1 MTFVIKFKKVNLFFF
16 INLLLVIGGFN
27 LSAQPLS
34 TYQLSKMSIAA
45 GKIQNLEVARLLAE
59 QKPEGYWF
67 YPSYMGTAFTSQY
80 WLVAHWL
87 GFDIPDFDI
96 QKFQK
101 IVLSEQLS
109 DGSWY
114 YLPDEGI
121 NSNGPVGV
129 CILNYWALKAM
140 GLSINHPQMI
150 RAKQFI
156 VEHGGLEASS
166 SFAQVLLMAFGN
178 LKWGSLPN
186 LPNLPLLSLKNY
198 VDFVNSKFASWM
210 RAFIPPVAY
219 LAQLKVSK
227 YLGDQYD
234 LSELVKNKSSLPKY
248 RKREYSFSPNFKG
261 EKAVAKF
268 ILDSQ
273 RLVAH
278 SWGGSTPA
286 TLFSMMALDH
296 AQNYMPE
303 KRQAMKEAIQKGLSY
318 VHFLT
323 LNAESSSYRGV
334 IFDGRYWDTVLIGG
348 VLLEAGVLKSD
359 LLATANYIDR
369 RINRRTG
376 GLSFGLDFEPE
387 MDTDDTAEMLI
398 FFNRGSFFS
407 ESIYKGV
414 EWLNHMQNDES
425 NGAGGWGAFSKNNNP
440 VFYLKQLTDKF
451 KDTAEVYDP
460 STPDVTGHILES
472 LGLLG
477 FNLTNDPSNVIQ
489 NAVEYMRRS
498 QRSDGTWFGR
508 WGVNSI
514 YGTALSIVG
523 LSEIGIPNDDPMIQR
538 GIAWISHCQKTNS
551 DGGFGESFMSY
562 SDTSLDCL
570 DAPSS
575 PTQTGWAL
583 LALLKV
589 KSPTDPIVL
598 RAVEYL
604 LNSYK
609 SKTGWTDTIINGT
622 GHPVV
627 TPMFYPSYAKIFPL
641 QALVRWLKAIKEKS

>member
-1 MTFVIKFKKVNLFFF
+1 MTFVIEFKKMNLYFFF
-16 INLLLVIGGFN
+16 SLLLVIGGIN
-27 LSAQPLS
+27 LKAQPLS
-34 TYQLSKMSIAA
+34 TYQLNKMSVEAS
-45 GKIQNLEVARLLAE
+45 KIQDLEVASLLAE
-59 QKPEGYWF
+59 QKPQGYWF

-87 GFDIPDFDI
+87 GFNIPDFDI

-101 IVLSEQLS
+101 IVLAEQLS

-121 NSNGPVGV
+121 SKNGPVGV
-129 CILNYWALKAM
+129 CILNYWALKSM
-140 GLSINHPQMI
+140 GLPVDHPQMM
-150 RAKQFI
+150 RAREFI
-156 VEHGGLEASS
+156 LKHGGLEASG
-166 SFAQVLLMAFGN
+166 SFARVLLMAFGN
-178 LKWGSLPN
+178 LKWGSLPSI
-186 LPNLPLLSLKNY
+186 PNLPLLSLKDY
-198 VDFVNSKFASWM
+198 VGFVNSKFASWM
-210 RAFIPPVAY
+210 RAFIPPIAY
-219 LAQLKVSK
+219 LAQLRVSK
-227 YLGDQYD
+227 YLGEQYD
-234 LSELVKNKSSLPKY
+234 LAELAKNKSSLPKH
-248 RKREYSFSPNFKG
+248 RNRQHNFSTNYKG
-261 EKAVAKF
+261 EKATAKL

-273 RLVAH
+273 RLVAN

-286 TLFSMMALDH
+286 TLFSMMVLDH

-303 KRQAMKEAIQKGLSY
+303 KKKAMNEAIQKGLSY

-323 LNAESSSYRGV
+323 LNSENSAYRGV
-334 IFDGRYWDTVLIGG
+334 IFDGRYWDSVLIGG
-348 VLLEAGVLKSD
+348 VLLEAGVAKSD
-359 LLATANYIDR
+359 LFLTANYIDQ

-398 FFNRGSFFS
+398 FFNRGSFFYN
-407 ESIYKGV
+407 SIYKGV
-414 EWLNHMQNDES
+414 EWLNQMQNDES
-425 NGAGGWGAFSKNNNP
+425 SGAGGWGAFSKNNNP

-460 STPDVTGHILES
+460 STPDVTGHILEA
-472 LGLLG
+472 LGQLG
-477 FNLTNDPSNVIQ
+477 FSLTNDPSSVIQ
-489 NAVEYMRRS
+489 NAVEYIRRS
-498 QRSDGTWFGR
+498 QKPDGTWFGR

-523 LSEIGIPNDDPMIQR
+523 LREIGIPADDPMIQK
-538 GIAWISHCQKTNS
+538 GIAWIVHCQKINS
-551 DGGFGESFMSY
+551 DGGFGESFLSY
-562 SDTSLDCL
+562 SEASLDCL

-589 KSPTDPIVL
+589 RSPTDPIVL

-604 LNSYK
+604 LNTYQYGA
-609 SKTGWTDTIINGT
+609 GWKDKVINGT

-641 QALVRWLKAIKEKS
+641 QAIVRWLKTIKEKN